1 MFRFPVASAS
11 RVHLW
16 LAALSAS
23 LLIALTA
30 FAPQAIAQQMNEGKE
45 YQRLKNPVPVE
56 TGNKIEVIEFF
67 SFGCPHCA
75 HLEPILQGWLK
86 NLPPDVQFRRV
97 PVLFQPVWVSLAK
110 VYYTLDALDAN
121 KLAPEV
127 FAALHEQNKN
137 LANEKTFFDWAA
149 TKGLDRK
156 KVEDMYNSFGINS
169 KMSRAKSL
177 AAAYNV
183 QSVPMVFVDG
193 KFMTA
198 SDRVGGHE
206 KLPAAINALVEKAR
220 AERKHS

>member
-1 MFRFPVASAS
+1 MTFAATPSRLRTAAVGLVLAFAAMVLVTGNASAEL
-11 RVHLW
+11 V
-16 LAALSAS
+16 
-23 LLIALTA
+23 
-30 FAPQAIAQQMNEGKE
+30 EGKNYE
-45 YQRLKNPVPVE
+45 RIRNPQPTE
-56 TGNKIEVIEFF
+56 SGNKIEVIEFF

-97 PVLFQPVWVSLAK
+97 PVLFQPAWVSLAK

-127 FAALHEQNKN
+127 FAAIHEQNKN

-156 KVEDMYNSFGINS
+156 KVEDMYNSFGING
-169 KMSRAKSL
+169 KVNRAKSL
-177 AAAYNV
+177 GGTYHIE
-183 QSVPMVFVDG
+183 SVPTVIVDG

-198 SDRVGGHE
+198 SDKVGSHAQ
-206 KLPAAINALVEKAR
+206 LPAAIDALIAKAR
-220 AERKHS
+220 AERKQ